1 VVTVVEP
8 GGVADRAGLRRGDVI
23 LLADG
28 REVRGPGDLVEATQD
43 GRAAVLVR
51 RNDGQLFVP
60 LNMRR

>member
-1 VVTVVEP
+1 
-8 GGVADRAGLRRGDVI
+8 VI
-23 LLADG
+23 LRADG

-60 LNMRR
+60 LTMRR